1 MPQKERR
8 KHHRAKVVW
17 PVIMENNRNI
27 ISGETQDISAGGAYI
42 RCRKPLKPAEVS
54 MYVSVSLLSP
64 RIRAMAE
71 VVRLDVL
78 GSYNG
83 VEYYGIGVRFVATH
97 LAWVAGHKNVTP
109 HNNIGIPNPSAT
121 VIMSLA
127 AKAILPASI
136 PHLDNPQYTVAD
148 QISAKCELRDVIHSF
163 TYPLHILN
171 FPRVHI
177 LISDPIFHLHHI

>member
-83 VEYYGIGVRFVATH
+83 VEYYGIGVRFVA
-97 LAWVAGHKNVTP
+97 
-109 HNNIGIPNPSAT
+109 
-121 VIMSLA
+121 
-127 AKAILPASI
+127 
-136 PHLDNPQYTVAD
+136 
-148 QISAKCELRDVIHSF
+148 ISDEGRE
-163 TYPLHILN
+163 
-171 FPRVHI
+171 
-177 LISDPIFHLHHI
+177 LISLGLQDTKTSPPTTTSVSPTHQQRS

>member
-83 VEYYGIGVRFVATH
+83 VEYYGIGVRFVA
-97 LAWVAGHKNVTP
+97 
-109 HNNIGIPNPSAT
+109 
-121 VIMSLA
+121 
-127 AKAILPASI
+127 
-136 PHLDNPQYTVAD
+136 
-148 QISAKCELRDVIHSF
+148 ISDEGRE
-163 TYPLHILN
+163 
-171 FPRVHI
+171 
-177 LISDPIFHLHHI
+177 LISLGLQDTKTSPPTTTSVSPTHQQRSFHPPP